1 MAKFLSFFLFILT
14 AHCADVSLSWNA
26 NSESDLAGYRLHWG
40 ITSGSPTQ
48 HRDVGN
54 VTTGTITG
62 LETGVPYF
70 ITVTAYNT
78 SWLESR
84 PSSEI
89 SYTPPTLIPQ
99 TTSKLTVTN
108 GSGSNVY
115 PIGSIVKVS
124 ANKPPQGVVFD
135 IWTGDTEIIKNV
147 LTAKTTVLIPSKDV
161 TIEATYK
168 SR

>member
-1 MAKFLSFFLFILT
+1 L
-14 AHCADVSLSWNA
+14 
-26 NSESDLAGYRLHWG
+26 G

-48 HRDVGN
+48 HIDVGN
-54 VTTGTITG
+54 VTTKTITG
-62 LETGVPYF
+62 LETGVRYY

-84 PSSEI
+84 PSNKI
-89 SYTPPTLIPQ
+89 FYTPPTLIPQ
-99 TTSKLTVTN
+99 TTSKLTVIN

-124 ANKPPQGVVFD
+124 ANRQPQGVVFD
-135 IWTGDTEIIKNV
+135 TWMGDTEIINNV
-147 LTAKTTVLIPSKDV
+147 LKANTTALIPSTDV
-161 TIEATYK
+161 TIEATHK